1 MHKYK
6 VSAYMIGHDHNLQ
19 HISENYL
26 NHTVQYFVSGAA
38 NLNTISRKNKNKI
51 PEDSLKYVWNHGG
64 FVIYGGLALVKANE
78 KEMQIQFIRS
88 TKLGI
93 FSIKKQG
100 KVLYETIIKP
110 RQISNK

>member
-1 MHKYK
+1 M
-6 VSAYMIGHDHNLQ
+6 SGHDHNLQ

-38 NLNTISRKNKNKI
+38 NLNTLSHKNKDKI
-51 PEDSLKYVWNHGG
+51 PRDSLKFVWDHGE

-88 TKLGI
+88 TKLMN
-93 FSIKKQG
+93 KQG
-100 KVLYETIIKP
+100 KLLYETTIKP
-110 RQISNK
+110 RQISTK